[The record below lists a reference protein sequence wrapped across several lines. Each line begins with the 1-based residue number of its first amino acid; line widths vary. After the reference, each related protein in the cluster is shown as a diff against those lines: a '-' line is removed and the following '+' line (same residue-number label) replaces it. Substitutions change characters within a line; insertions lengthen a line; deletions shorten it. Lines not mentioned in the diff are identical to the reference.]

1 MSRSETFR
9 IAVRKFGPFESAL
22 EKIWAAF
29 AAETRCRLRL
39 ELAPMDLHP
48 LHEALF
54 ESGGPANGDWD
65 LAQLN
70 TDWLAE
76 AHASQAVADLRP
88 WLAKLPPEG
97 YPDGWTPSLL
107 ELQDFGDAV
116 VGLPF
121 HDGPEVLIVRQDLF
135 ESETEQRAFR
145 ERHGREL
152 RVPETWDEFIEVA
165 SFFQRP
171 DQNLYGTVFAAFPDG
186 HNTVYDFALQTWT
199 HGGELV
205 DDSGAVVVDSP
216 AAREGL
222 ELYRSLLSDASAVHP
237 RCRDFDSV
245 KSGFAFAAGEVAMMV
260 NWFGFAAMC
269 EVVPESK
276 VKGKVDIAP
285 IPHAPGASPAS
296 LNVYW
301 LYALPSGC
309 PHPEIAY
316 DFMRFAVRAEN
327 DRLLTLEGGIGCRK
341 STWRDAAVNRTVP
354 YYHRLEE
361 LHRTARTLPRKT
373 NWAEL
378 AAVIDRMV
386 LDVINTNRPVE
397 EIQREAQREIHRKE
411 HRKEA

>member
-9 IAVRKFGPFESAL
+9 IAVRKFPPFESAL
-22 EKIWAAF
+22 EKMWAAF
-29 AAETRCRLRL
+29 AEETGCALRL
-39 ELAPMDLHP
+39 ELAPLDLHP

-54 ESGGPANGDWD
+54 ESSGLTNGDWD
-65 LAQLN
+65 LAQIN

-76 AHASQAVADLRP
+76 AHTSRAVADLTP
-88 WLAKLPPEG
+88 WLAERPPEG
-97 YPDGWTPSLL
+97 YPDAWTPSLL

-121 HDGPEVLIVRQDLF
+121 HDGPEVLIVRRDLF
-135 ESETEQRAFR
+135 DDERERTAFR

-152 RVPETWDEFIEVA
+152 RVPETWEEFLEVA
-165 SFFQRP
+165 RFFHRP
-171 DQNLYGTVFAAFPDG
+171 EKSLYGTVFAAFPDG

-205 DDSGAVVVDSP
+205 DEAGAVVVDSP
-216 AAREGL
+216 AARAGL
-222 ELYRSLLSDASAVHP
+222 KFYRSILNDASAVHP
-237 RCRDFDSV
+237 SCRDFDSV
-245 KSGFAFAAGEVAMMV
+245 KSGMAFATGEVAMMV

-269 EVVPESK
+269 EVIPESK
-276 VKGKVDIAP
+276 VKGKVDIAA

-301 LYALPSGC
+301 LYALASGC
-309 PHPEIAY
+309 PQKEIAY
-316 DFMRFAVRAEN
+316 DFLRFAVSAKN

-341 STWRDAAVNRTVP
+341 STWRDAEVNRAVP

-361 LHRTARTLPRKT
+361 LHRNARTLPRKAR
-373 NWAEL
+373 WAEL

-386 LDVINTNRPVE
+386 VDVISTNRPIE
-397 EIQREAQREIHRKE
+397 EIQQQAQREIRSKE
-411 HRKEA
+411 D